1 MYQTLLMEALM
12 DINNLIT
19 FFGWMTLI
27 NIIILFL
34 SFIILVVMKKSI
46 LNIHAKLFNIKKEK
60 LNEIY
65 LKFLSN
71 YKILI
76 IFFNLVP
83 YIALKLIF

>member
-1 MYQTLLMEALM
+1 M